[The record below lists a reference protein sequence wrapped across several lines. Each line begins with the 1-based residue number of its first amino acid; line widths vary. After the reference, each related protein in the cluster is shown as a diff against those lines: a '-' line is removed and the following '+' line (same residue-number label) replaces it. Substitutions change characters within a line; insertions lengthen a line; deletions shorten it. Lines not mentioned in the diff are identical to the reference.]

1 MTHSQSAGVLGFPE
15 TSGDMGAASGPG
27 KLHLATPQGPELE
40 AAVLDTHS
48 PARGVLKEL
57 EADRLAHLPG
67 TPHIDF
73 VKGPSQGAGEGAV

>member
-1 MTHSQSAGVLGFPE
+1 MTHNQSAGDLGFPE
-15 TSGDMGAASGPG
+15 TSGDVRATSGPG
-27 KLHLATPQGPELE
+27 KLHLATPELE

-67 TPHIDF
+67 TAHIDF